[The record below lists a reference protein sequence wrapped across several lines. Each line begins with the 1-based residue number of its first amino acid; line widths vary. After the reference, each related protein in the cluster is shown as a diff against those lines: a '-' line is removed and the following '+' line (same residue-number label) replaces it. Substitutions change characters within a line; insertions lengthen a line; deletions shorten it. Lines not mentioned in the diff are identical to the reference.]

1 MAFTS
6 RSAVKTSPWFATL
19 CFDFTCLFIF
29 YPLQNTYCIFLPPI
43 MNDFHLSCHEISC
56 PSSFCPYFH
65 ALVSKNYS
73 KPLLLSKGTLEE
85 EIQMCRKLHQEIKLL
100 RTKLL
105 KFPKTV
111 QGDIEGVMRDRSK
124 TKFFLPRR

>member
-1 MAFTS
+1 
-6 RSAVKTSPWFATL
+6 
-19 CFDFTCLFIF
+19 
-29 YPLQNTYCIFLPPI
+29 
-43 MNDFHLSCHEISC
+43 
-56 PSSFCPYFH
+56 
-65 ALVSKNYS
+65 
-73 KPLLLSKGTLEE
+73 
-85 EIQMCRKLHQEIKLL
+85 MCRKLHQEIELL